1 MDESWNA
8 PIGIHY
14 DNYATADYTQ
24 IPRTGKT
31 LLKLFRRCVAADNV
45 VTVDYTRTWKTV
57 FKSPKKRISSYFFF
71 FSSFSSDFFVTRLTP
86 SLIIRSARRRI
97 PSRLSLSFP
106 SRQKT
111 RFPGFICLLTLYI
124 QVDRHFVAAVSVRG
138 YAEVSRAVLSARA
151 YKLERADYAVGRVL
165 LLKRVPI
172 VGKFL
177 LQVCAHLL
185 PKYLQG
191 MITLRLATEGSARA

>member
-1 MDESWNA
+1 MGRKGDGRRRLVGETGNRVK
-8 PIGIHY
+8 PG
-14 DNYATADYTQ
+14 YTH
-24 IPRTGKT
+24 
-31 LLKLFRRCVAADNV
+31 VA
-45 VTVDYTRTWKTV
+45 
-57 FKSPKKRISSYFFF
+57 
-71 FSSFSSDFFVTRLTP
+71 RLTTTQFVLRVY
-86 SLIIRSARRRI
+86 SELIGDGWTKTAHVSVRLAARHRHVKRVIVPHFGVRLVLDDVLGDGAVAILAGRPADVDVTTSFLDHVKIPGEIR
-97 PSRLSLSFP
+97 RL
-106 SRQKT
+106 
-111 RFPGFICLLTLYI
+111 LYI

>member
-1 MDESWNA
+1 M
-8 PIGIHY
+8 
-14 DNYATADYTQ
+14 
-24 IPRTGKT
+24 
-31 LLKLFRRCVAADNV
+31 
-45 VTVDYTRTWKTV
+45 
-57 FKSPKKRISSYFFF
+57 
-71 FSSFSSDFFVTRLTP
+71 
-86 SLIIRSARRRI
+86 
-97 PSRLSLSFP
+97 SLSFP
-106 SRQKT
+106 SRQET

-151 YKLERADYAVGRVL
+151 YKLERADYAIGRVL